1 MGDEV
6 RQLDGRWVVPVP
18 RGTPPKGQQQTQQK
32 QVGGGSLSSSN
43 NNNNNNNGGGS
54 KRAKLGRKRGA
65 SRSGKTAYVEPR
77 SLEGPTDALAAAA
90 AELREEELRL
100 RTELSGAVAA
110 SADALRV
117 ALADAA
123 TMDALLAR

>member
-1 MGDEV
+1 M

-32 QVGGGSLSSSN
+32 QVGGGSLSSN
-43 NNNNNNNGGGS
+43 NNNNYNNYNNGGGS